1 MLAQELIDNAIDA
14 VQPGSDGYSA
24 TWFLAKL
31 NEFAKRISSHRNIL
45 LPALD
50 TEATVT
56 AVSSASSVNLPANYQ
71 RNLYSCQR
79 VSDGQFV
86 HVANSRKNIID
97 GYGGVY
103 PTYTGPVDMVAA
115 VSPTLIYAPKPVTDE
130 DLTIRYYRNPSA
142 ITFGTDLLS
151 LLPDGFDYE
160 LPYHY
165 LCWKAFERIEQGL
178 EGAKVDTNYHMSI
191 YLGMQD
197 QLELHLREGVSL
209 PDPPVVKMQW

>member
-14 VQPGSDGYSA
+14 VQPGTDGYDDV
-24 TWFLAKL
+24 WFLAKL
-31 NEFAKRISSHRNIL
+31 NEFARLISSHRNIL

-56 AVSSASSVNLPANYQ
+56 AVASASSINLPVNYQ

-79 VSDGQFV
+79 VSDGKFV
-86 HVANSRKNIID
+86 SVANSRKSIID
-97 GYGGVY
+97 KYGGVY
-103 PTYTGPVDMVAA
+103 PTYPGPVVSVAA
-115 VSPTLIYAPKPVTDE
+115 VKPTLIYAPKPVADE
-130 DLTIRYYRNPSA
+130 DLTIRYYRIPSA
-142 ITFGTDLLS
+142 ITLLTDLLS
-151 LLPDGFDYE
+151 LIPDGFDE
-160 LPYHY
+160 LPFHY

-209 PDPPVVKMQW
+209 PDPPIVRMQW

>member
-14 VQPGSDGYSA
+14 VQPATDGYDD

-56 AVSSASSVNLPANYQ
+56 AVASASSVNLPTNYQ

-79 VSDGQFV
+79 VADGQFV
-86 HVANSRKNIID
+86 SVANSRKSIID

-103 PTYTGPVDMVAA
+103 PTYTGSVDVVAA
-115 VSPTLIYAPKPVTDE
+115 VRPTLIYAPKPVSDE
-130 DLTIRYYRNPSA
+130 VLTIRYYRVPST
-142 ITFGTDLLS
+142 ITLNTDLFTLI
-151 LLPDGFDYE
+151 PDGFDD
-160 LPYHY
+160 LPFHF

-209 PDPPVVKMQW
+209 PDPPIVRMQW

>member
-14 VQPGSDGYSA
+14 VKPGSDGYDA

-31 NEFAKRISSHRNIL
+31 NEFARRISSHRNIL

-56 AVSSASSVNLPANYQ
+56 AVASASSVNLPANYQ

-86 HVANSRKNIID
+86 HVANSRKSIID
-97 GYGGVY
+97 GFGGVY
-103 PTYTGPVDMVAA
+103 PTYTGSVDVVTA
-115 VSPTLIYAPKPVTDE
+115 VRPTLIYAPKPVADE
-130 DLTIRYYRNPSA
+130 ALTIRYYRIPSA
-142 ITFGTDLLS
+142 ITLSTDLLS
-151 LLPDGFDYE
+151 LIPDGFDD
-160 LPYHY
+160 LPFHF

-178 EGAKVDTNYHMSI
+178 EGAKVDTNHHMSI

-209 PDPPVVKMQW
+209 PDPPIVRMQW